1 MLRTSEGRIKN
12 YYLKYMNIQTHT
24 FKLALVILL
33 FSAGKIHGQRIYID
47 ENISYWYNVTNE
59 VHINH
64 NIFFDGDSAH
74 LYLEFTFNQG
84 NIFDAYDFTYELHN
98 SYHTLDILKTDTLDI
113 EDYIVA
119 IKSNK
124 IFTYFKLPIG
134 DKSDLAIIRV
144 TNKKTGIDYAYDIP
158 FMNDYNFST
167 DGLVLYNE
175 DGKTPYLNTFI
186 NKNQSIRVKS
196 ITNFSGPIFVYYYSQ
211 YFDEAVPPMIIEDQ
225 RAAKELKIDS
235 VFTVQPNDSIVFNSE
250 GLYFFQKDSSSANG
264 IGIRV
269 QDPYF
274 PLVKTF
280 EKVMEPLIYI
290 STSSETDAIRNAPN
304 PNDAFEQYWIKL
316 TKIPSLATST
326 VRKYYERVEGA
337 NYLFTNFEE
346 GWKSDMGLI
355 YIIYGAPNDVYK
367 SEEIIDWVYNR
378 DLTMPVIRFSF
389 YKVKNVFTDQHYTL
403 LRKKNYDKNWFK
415 SVELWRKG
423 KK

>member
-1 MLRTSEGRIKN
+1 MKVELIIATQKH
-12 YYLKYMNIQTHT
+12 MNIHKQT

-33 FSAGKIHGQRIYID
+33 FSIGKIHGQKIYID

-64 NIFFDGDSAH
+64 NIFFDEDSAH
-74 LYLEFTFNQG
+74 LYLEISFNQG
-84 NIFDAYDFTYELHN
+84 HIFDDYHFISELHE
-98 SYHTLDILKTDTLDI
+98 SYHTLDILSYDTLNI
-113 EDYIVA
+113 EDYIIA

-124 IFTYFKLPIG
+124 IFTYVKLPYT
-134 DKSDLAIIRV
+134 DKTDIAIIRV
-144 TNKKTGIDYAYDIP
+144 INKKTGIDYAYDIP
-158 FMNDYNFST
+158 FIKDYNFST
-167 DGLVLYNE
+167 DGLVFYNE
-175 DGKTPYLNTFI
+175 DGVTPYLGSFM
-186 NKNQSIRVKS
+186 KKHQSIRVKS
-196 ITNFSGPIFVYYYSQ
+196 ITDFSGPVFVYYYAQ
-211 YFDEAVPPMIIEDQ
+211 YFDEAVPPMIIEDE

-235 VFTVQPNDSIVFNSE
+235 VFTVQQNDPLVLNNE

-280 EKVMEPLIYI
+280 DKVLEPLIYI
-290 STSSETDAIRNAPN
+290 STRSETDAIKNAPD
-304 PNDAFEQYWIKL
+304 PKVAFEQYWIKL

-326 VRKYYERVEGA
+326 VRKYYERVESA

-355 YIIYGAPNDVYK
+355 YIIYGPPNDVYK

-378 DLTMPVIRFSF
+378 DLTMPMVRFSF

-415 SVELWRKG
+415 SVELWRNG

>member
-1 MLRTSEGRIKN
+1 
-12 YYLKYMNIQTHT
+12 MNIYKQA
-24 FKLALVILL
+24 FILIFFTVL
-33 FSAGKIHGQRIYID
+33 SFTGKIHAQKIYID
-47 ENISYWYNVTNE
+47 ENISYWYNVSNE

-64 NIFFDGDSAH
+64 NVFLEGDSAH
-74 LYLEFTFNQG
+74 LYLEITFDQG
-84 NIFDAYDFTYELHN
+84 KLFDDYNFIYELHK
-98 SYHTLDILKTDTLDI
+98 SYHTLDILASDTLNI
-113 EDYIVA
+113 EDHIIA

-124 IFTYFKLPIG
+124 IFTYLKLPRN
-134 DKSDLAIIRV
+134 DKTDIAIIKV
-144 TNKKTGIDYAYDIP
+144 INKKTGIDYNYDIP
-158 FMNDYNFST
+158 FIEDYNFST
-167 DGLVLYNE
+167 DGLVFYNE
-175 DGKTPYLNTFI
+175 GGTIPYLNSFI
-186 NKNQSIRVKS
+186 NKEQTFQLKS
-196 ITNFSGPIFVYYYSQ
+196 IHDFEGPVYVFYYAQ
-211 YFDEAVPPMIIEDQ
+211 YFDEGVPPMIIKDQ
-225 RAAKELKIDS
+225 RTSKELKIDS
-235 VFTVQPNDSIVFNSE
+235 VFSVQTNDPFMLKKE

-269 QDPYF
+269 QDPYY

-280 EKVMEPLIYI
+280 DKVIEPLIYI
-290 STSSETDAIRNAPN
+290 STRSETDAIRNA
-304 PNDAFEQYWIKL
+304 NDPKEAFDNYWIKL

-326 VRKYYERVEGA
+326 VHKYYERVEAA

-355 YIIYGAPNDVYK
+355 YIIYGPPNDVYK

-378 DLTMPVIRFSF
+378 DLTMPVVRFSF

>member
-1 MLRTSEGRIKN
+1 
-12 YYLKYMNIQTHT
+12 MNIYKQA
-24 FKLALVILL
+24 FILIFFTVL
-33 FSAGKIHGQRIYID
+33 SFSGKIHAQKIYID
-47 ENISYWYNVTNE
+47 ENISYWYNVSNE

-64 NIFFDGDSAH
+64 NVFLEGDSAH
-74 LYLEFTFNQG
+74 LYLEITFDQG
-84 NIFDAYDFTYELHN
+84 KLFDDYNFIYELHK
-98 SYHTLDILKTDTLDI
+98 SYHTLDILASDTLNI
-113 EDYIVA
+113 EDHIIA

-124 IFTYFKLPIG
+124 IFTYLKLPRN
-134 DKSDLAIIRV
+134 DKTDIAIIKV
-144 TNKKTGIDYAYDIP
+144 INKKTGIDYNYDIP
-158 FMNDYNFST
+158 FIEDYNFST
-167 DGLVLYNE
+167 DGLVFYNE
-175 DGKTPYLNTFI
+175 GGTIPYLNSFI
-186 NKNQSIRVKS
+186 NKEQTFQLKS
-196 ITNFSGPIFVYYYSQ
+196 IHDFEGPVYVFYYAQ
-211 YFDEAVPPMIIEDQ
+211 YFDEGVPPMIIKDQ
-225 RAAKELKIDS
+225 RTSKELKIDS
-235 VFTVQPNDSIVFNSE
+235 VFSVQTNDPFMLKKE

-269 QDPYF
+269 QDPYY

-280 EKVMEPLIYI
+280 DKVIEPLIYI
-290 STSSETDAIRNAPN
+290 STRSETDAIRNA
-304 PNDAFEQYWIKL
+304 NDPKEAFDNYWIKL

-326 VRKYYERVEGA
+326 VHKYYERVEAA

-355 YIIYGAPNDVYK
+355 YIIYGPPNDVYK

-378 DLTMPVIRFSF
+378 DLTMPVVRFSF